1 MKRQEKSF
9 FDQAGEP
16 LREEVPATTITVK
29 LLHGVPVK
37 RDGETWMVVTTT
49 EGAIKGYLVKPDS
62 IENTNQPQEIDVSDA
77 VELYDFAAE
86 LSIMFTDIETVRKN
100 ALLSFWRAGALFE
113 IDKANAKVVSAMFDS
128 AYPYRMP

>member
-1 MKRQEKSF
+1 MKRESKQDDGSVVQTVEVTN
-9 FDQAGEP
+9 
-16 LREEVPATTITVK
+16 VPATITVQ

-86 LSIMFTDIETVRKN
+86 LAIMFTDIETVRKN
-100 ALLSFWRAGALFE
+100 ALLSFWKAGALFE

>member
-1 MKRQEKSF
+1 MKSQEKSF
-9 FDQAGEP
+9 IGQWPDKE
-16 LREEVPATTITVK
+16 LKKEVPATITVK

-100 ALLSFWRAGALFE
+100 ALLSFWKAGALFE